1 MFGSKKRDTG
11 ETEGGGVETP
21 PQPVEEKAPDAAP
34 AGPRERGPAAPRA
47 RAPAP
52 RPEAVRRSPGIHP
65 ATRRGTL
72 GADLLGDGNRLV
84 VGREIVLSGRINA
97 CDLLI
102 VEGRIEADTQDCRQ
116 LELTETGTFKGEA
129 EFETADISG
138 TFEGLLTTR
147 GLLIV
152 RASARISG
160 KVRYGQLEVE
170 RGGWISGEVE
180 AYAPDEARE
189 PTPIHAAQAS
199 AE

>member
-1 MFGSKKRDTG
+1 MFGSKKRDTE
-11 ETEGGGVETP
+11 ETAAEGVETP
-21 PQPVEEKAPDAAP
+21 PKSPEEKAPDAAP
-34 AGPRERGPAAPRA
+34 AGPGARGLVQPRT

-65 ATRRGTL
+65 STRRGSL

-138 TFEGLLTTR
+138 TFEGSLTAR

-189 PTPIHAAQAS
+189 PMPIHAAQAP

>member
-11 ETEGGGVETP
+11 EAAAEGVEAP
-21 PQPVEEKAPDAAP
+21 PQTAEDKAPDAAP
-34 AGPRERGPAAPRA
+34 AGPGARGPASPRA
-47 RAPAP
+47 RAPVAP
-52 RPEAVRRSPGIHP
+52 PGAVRRSPGIHP
-65 ATRRGTL
+65 ATRRGSL
-72 GADLLGDGNRLV
+72 GGDLLGDGNRLV

-138 TFEGLLTTR
+138 TFEGSLTTR
-147 GLLIV
+147 GLLVV
-152 RASARISG
+152 RASAHISG

-189 PTPIHAAQAS
+189 PTPIHAAQAP